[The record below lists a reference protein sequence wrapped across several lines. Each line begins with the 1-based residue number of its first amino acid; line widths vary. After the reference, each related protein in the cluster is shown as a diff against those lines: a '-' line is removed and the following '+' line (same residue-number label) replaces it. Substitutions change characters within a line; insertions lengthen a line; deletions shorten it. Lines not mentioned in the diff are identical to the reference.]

1 MAQLA
6 VTVFVLAFWSA
17 SCRPQTVAEEI
28 TSRVKPTPPPSSTGD
43 CHFDL
48 SGHKEVTVFRTLG
61 MLDEYLGRDIAEDSD
76 MVEHFYKSEPQAAE
90 AFRRVT
96 TQLATEQ
103 QMQPPAL
110 EDTADHTYFRSRALA
125 ERLNSCYAYTMTNGS
140 LYEGPNRVMLR
151 ATKGT
156 LPIAL
161 FKRSGE
167 VRMDPAGGISD
178 NVLYR
183 RRALAYVSGAWRRYQ
198 HGADLVFANSQKKAA
213 LISDLLHDLG
223 ARDVTVESTV
233 GVIPQTNM
241 VHFTPSPLIAEW
253 FGQTW

>member
-1 MAQLA
+1 M
-6 VTVFVLAFWSA
+6 
-17 SCRPQTVAEEI
+17 
-28 TSRVKPTPPPSSTGD
+28 
-43 CHFDL
+43 
-48 SGHKEVTVFRTLG
+48 
-61 MLDEYLGRDIAEDSD
+61 
-76 MVEHFYKSEPQAAE
+76 
-90 AFRRVT
+90 T

-103 QMQPPAL
+103 QLQPPAL
-110 EDTADHTYFRSRALA
+110 EHTADHTYFRSRALA
-125 ERLNSCYAYTMTNGS
+125 ERLNSCYVYNMTNGD
-140 LYEGPNRVMLR
+140 LYDGPSRVMLR
-151 ATKGT
+151 ATTGT

-167 VRMDPAGGISD
+167 VRTDPAGGISD

-198 HGADLVFANSQKKAA
+198 RGGDLVFANSQKKAA
-213 LISDLLHDLG
+213 LIADLLHHLG

-233 GVIPQTNM
+233 GFIPQTNI